1 MNRSMTLAIPT
12 YKRFS
17 FLEKT
22 LPKYLLL
29 EEVQEIIIGDETGED
44 IDLILRQPWGSN
56 SKLTFIRNKERMG
69 AYHNKLNVLKNVK
82 TEWVALIDS
91 DNEVSSSYFQPLFN
105 YWDLNGF
112 NHKHVYLPADIKS
125 IDIRSAND
133 IPSYRIRHFENR
145 VVDKSGWNQLRR
157 EMNADYALNMGNC
170 VFHKDAHLYMP
181 DSIQKDVMVEC
192 KLVNKLL
199 LMANFSLVFVPK
211 MTYDHIAHNGS
222 HYLQNQ
228 GSMINFNNSY
238 NWSI

>member
-29 EEVQEIIIGDETGED
+29 QEVQEIIIGDETGED

-91 DNEVSSSYFQPLFN
+91 DNE
-105 YWDLNGF
+105 
-112 NHKHVYLPADIKS
+112 
-125 IDIRSAND
+125 
-133 IPSYRIRHFENR
+133 
-145 VVDKSGWNQLRR
+145 
-157 EMNADYALNMGNC
+157 
-170 VFHKDAHLYMP
+170 
-181 DSIQKDVMVEC
+181 
-192 KLVNKLL
+192 
-199 LMANFSLVFVPK
+199 
-211 MTYDHIAHNGS
+211 
-222 HYLQNQ
+222 
-228 GSMINFNNSY
+228 
-238 NWSI
+238 

>member
-1 MNRSMTLAIPT
+1 MNRSMTIAIPT

-29 EEVQEIIIGDETGED
+29 QEVQEIIIGDETGED
-44 IDLILRQPWGSN
+44 IDLILKQTWGSN
-56 SKLTFIRNKERMG
+56 SKFTFLRNKERMG
-69 AYHNKLNVLKNVK
+69 AYHNKLNVLKYVK

-91 DNEVSSSYFQPLFN
+91 DNEVSSEYFQPLFN
-105 YWDLNGF
+105 YWNLNGS
-112 NHKHVYLPADIKS
+112 NPKYVYLPADIKS
-125 IDIRSAND
+125 IDIRNPND

-157 EMNADYALNMGNC
+157 EQNADYALNMGNC
-170 VFHKDAHLYMP
+170 VFHRDANFYMP

-211 MTYDHIAHNGS
+211 MTYNHIAHHGS

-228 GSMINFNNSY
+228 GSMINFNSSY
-238 NWSI
+238 NWTI